1 MGECNLE
8 SGFCQDRKWSEDL
21 DLDENYKIIIIESRD
36 DASISIEGYASDS
49 SLGSIETFETRLSN
63 PVKENPATNEFPAT
77 VMYGMASIAVIGA
90 IVMFLFSSKKTKKD
104 QNQGQTG
111 IDPAFLRAYE
121 TSESSGGY
129 KTNRGESRLIRDED
143 SKSAL

>member
-1 MGECNLE
+1 MV
-8 SGFCQDRKWSEDL
+8 FHTIFQDS
-21 DLDENYKIIIIESRD
+21 
-36 DASISIEGYASDS
+36 
-49 SLGSIETFETRLSN
+49 
-63 PVKENPATNEFPAT
+63 ATDEFPAT